1 MALVGIKRQEAAVM
15 PIFNFNFLSLGRFR
29 QFCLSSAESSNAY
42 LTGTITLLLIMMMMT
57 MMLKGKLCTNFTSII
72 FVGLPDFYK

>member
-1 MALVGIKRQEAAVM
+1 M

-29 QFCLSSAESSNAY
+29 QFCLSSVVSFNAY

-57 MMLKGKLCTNFTSII
+57 TTMLLKGKLCTNFTSII
-72 FVGLPDFYK
+72 FIGLPDFYT